1 MFNLVAFW
9 RKETGDRKSDYFCV
23 KQLNIF
29 EQYFLVGKIRT
40 VSKGLLEDV
49 AEDTGSWALELALV
63 VRRSMR
69 LEKKSPQGFSMS
81 TIENVSPFPKNAKRT
96 VWATKEQFQTC
107 FL

>member
-1 MFNLVAFW
+1 MYILDDISF
-9 RKETGDRKSDYFCV
+9 
-23 KQLNIF
+23 F